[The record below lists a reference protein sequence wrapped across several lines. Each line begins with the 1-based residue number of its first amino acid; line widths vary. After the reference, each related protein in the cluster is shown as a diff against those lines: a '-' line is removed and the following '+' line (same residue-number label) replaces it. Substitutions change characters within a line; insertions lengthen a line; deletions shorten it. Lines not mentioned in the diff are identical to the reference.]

1 MSYPIPDHTPQPLG
15 PGTRAL
21 IGEAAAR
28 EADAEWLR
36 ARLSLHAA
44 RITRFLMWMDEA
56 GIPRDQFTAEWFE
69 AVAPTLPACEI
80 APKRQ
85 SKRERDWTWL
95 LADVL
100 YLERLG
106 YRGPSRFTYL
116 RSMPSFRERWQSQ
129 DARTLESRLS
139 EARNKSRVGR
149 MAKEV
154 QKRLGADARA
164 DFETALID
172 ACSAARLQTVVTD
185 FK

>member
-1 MSYPIPDHTPQPLG
+1 MSYPIPDHTPQLIG
-15 PGTRAL
+15 PGARAL
-21 IGEAAAR
+21 MGAAAAR
-28 EADAEWLR
+28 EADAAWLR

-69 AVAPTLPACEI
+69 AIAPTLPQCQI
-80 APKRQ
+80 APQRE

-106 YRGPSRFTYL
+106 VRGPSRFTCL
-116 RSMPSFRERWQSQ
+116 RAMPSFLERWQWQ

-139 EARNKSRVGR
+139 EARNKSVVGR
-149 MAKEV
+149 MSKEIE
-154 QKRLGADARA
+154 KRLGADARA
-164 DFETALID
+164 DFEAALIK
-172 ACSAARLQTVVTD
+172 ACSAKRLQSAVTD
-185 FK
+185 F